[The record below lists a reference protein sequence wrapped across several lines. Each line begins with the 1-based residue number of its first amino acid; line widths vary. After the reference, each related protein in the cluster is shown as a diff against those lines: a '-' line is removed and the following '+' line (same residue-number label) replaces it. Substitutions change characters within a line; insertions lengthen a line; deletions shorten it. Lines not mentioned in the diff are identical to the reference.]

1 MHRRSILVLAL
12 AGLAP
17 LLAAKAAMA
26 GPYEG
31 GRSTLAG
38 FASTQTCATF
48 LGSNLY
54 SCNINPEGGAPFHD
68 CYQFSPGSS
77 GEQEDM
83 SSPLGL
89 GPLLCDCSATGS
101 TTNPKFDASKTAFM
115 CDSTTNGG
123 AALVGKVAASG
134 KKIVKG
140 ALLLDGGISYVFSCV
155 LDPSC
160 TP

>member
-17 LLAAKAAMA
+17 LLAATAAMA

-54 SCNINPEGGAPFHD
+54 SCNVIGEGPGAFHD
-68 CYQFSPGSS
+68 CYQFSPGST

-89 GPLLCDCSATGS
+89 GPVACDCSATGS
-101 TTNPKFDASKTAFM
+101 TTNPKFDASKTAFI
-115 CDSTTNGG
+115 CDGTSNGG
-123 AALVGKVAASG
+123 VAVVGKVAASG

-140 ALLLDGGISYVFSCV
+140 AIQLGTGSSYVFSCV

>member
-1 MHRRSILVLAL
+1 M
-12 AGLAP
+12 
-17 LLAAKAAMA
+17 LAAKAAIA

-31 GRSTLAG
+31 ARSSLASS
-38 FASTQTCATF
+38 ASTKTCATL

-89 GPLLCDCSATGS
+89 GPLACDCSATGS
-101 TTNPKFDASKTAFM
+101 VTNPKFDASTSAFM
-115 CDSTTNGG
+115 CEGASFGN
-123 AALVGKVAASG
+123 AALVGKVASAG

-140 ALLLDGGISYVFSCV
+140 ALLLDGGNSYVFSCV
-155 LDPSC
+155 ADPTC